1 MNTRGKK
8 DGPDGIALWNRIY
21 KKIKDQESA
30 ITLCKALI
38 EMKLDSLDAIDEI
51 IERWQLCMKQNGGD
65 RAEALMDFDL

>member
-51 IERWQLCMKQNGGD
+51 IDRWQLCMK
-65 RAEALMDFDL
+65 